1 MILRQAVI
9 GDIEAISHIES
20 LCFPKAEAATYEQF
34 KERFNAFSENF
45 LVLEDKDVIGFI
57 NGIHRILKAYQMRS
71 MKMLHYMILVVI
83 I

>member
-20 LCFPKAEAATYEQF
+20 LCFPEAEAATYEQL
-34 KERFNAFSENF
+34 KNALMPFQRTF
-45 LVLEDKDVIGFI
+45 LYQKTKMLLALLM
-57 NGIHRILKAYQMRS
+57 GIHRILKAYQMHS